1 MGTKNNVKESLMAD
15 GEYTKKE
22 HTWKGRG
29 PPQGWAS
36 DLVGEGVI
44 AAHQMAEKFS
54 GLSLDRTGP
63 QSESQ
68 GWWAVNCW
76 LGLPASSLLLCAY
89 KIPQEVAFGGC
100 CSTHGEA
107 NRALQNSLGSCPWRM
122 LHAGI
127 FRKPAESPLLFIR
140 NLPMQL
146 NSGNQVGHPQN

>member
-68 GWWAVNCW
+68 VWWAGNCW

-89 KIPQEVAFGGC
+89 KIPQEVALEDAAQLMVKPIGLCKTHWEAALGECYMLAFSGSLLSHPCFSSGIYP
-100 CSTHGEA
+100 CS
-107 NRALQNSLGSCPWRM
+107 
-122 LHAGI
+122 
-127 FRKPAESPLLFIR
+127 
-140 NLPMQL
+140 
-146 NSGNQVGHPQN
+146 